1 MSTAVTDEQ
10 AFLRRIRR
18 AVRAV
23 EPDAEVRLFGSRAR
37 GDEHPDSDWDVLV
50 LLDRNV
56 TRERK
61 QRIRSRVYAL
71 EGEFDY
77 KQNVQTI
84 VKNRAAWNEPPQVW
98 RPFFKNV
105 QRDTGH
111 DPMPDETNPQH
122 VAREDLERARE
133 ALEMGEMGI
142 EAGYLR
148 DAVSRIYYAFSL
160 GARALLA
167 LDDLY
172 AKSHS
177 GTKSLFHEHVVK
189 EERVEADLGKLYED
203 LSTGRNDA
211 DYERGAEFDAGEVR
225 AWLDRTETFLETVE
239 ARTEDFAE

>member
-1 MSTAVTDEQ
+1 MSTVATDEQ

-37 GDEHPDSDWDVLV
+37 GDERPGSDWDVLV
-50 LLDRNV
+50 LVDGDADWERWGKIRRKISDLESEYGYKPNIQTVVRN
-56 TRERK
+56 RE
-61 QRIRSRVYAL
+61 
-71 EGEFDY
+71 
-77 KQNVQTI
+77 
-84 VKNRAAWNEPPQVW
+84 AWTSTPQIW

-148 DAVSRIYYAFSL
+148 DAVSRIYYAFFL

>member
-37 GDEHPDSDWDVLV
+37 GDERPGSDWDVLV
-50 LLDRNV
+50 LVDGDADWERWGKIRRKISDLESEYGYKPDIQTVVRN
-56 TRERK
+56 RE
-61 QRIRSRVYAL
+61 
-71 EGEFDY
+71 
-77 KQNVQTI
+77 
-84 VKNRAAWNEPPQVW
+84 AWTSTPQIW

-111 DPMPDETNPQH
+111 DPMPDETNPRH

-148 DAVSRIYYAFSL
+148 DAVSRIYYAFFL

-211 DYERGAEFDAGEVR
+211 DYGRGAEFDAGEVR